1 MTNLVTINSMN
12 ILSYGSIVEQSEVGL
27 TEEKKKKEK
36 IKMPTGSIPAW
47 RLGGGGG
54 NLEIFQLLEA
64 SCILKA

>member
-27 TEEKKKKEK
+27 TEEKKKERKNQDANRKHSCLE
-36 IKMPTGSIPAW
+36 T
-47 RLGGGGG
+47 RGGGG

>member
-27 TEEKKKKEK
+27 TEEKKKGRKKSRCQQEAFL
-36 IKMPTGSIPAW
+36 PGDS
-47 RLGGGGG
+47 RGGG

>member
-54 NLEIFQLLEA
+54 ILRFS
-64 SCILKA
+64 SC